1 MSAAG
6 LATIYLG
13 LAPDRPVFGWSMA
26 TGYVGLALVATAL
39 ALGPINTLRGRPFP
53 VSTDLRRDIGLW
65 AGAMAVAHTAVGSQV
80 HMEHVWLYLLKEV
93 GATGALVPRA
103 DLFGLANY
111 LGLLGTLVALV
122 LMATSNDWSLRRL
135 GAKRWK
141 SVQRWS
147 YLLFFAIALHGLA
160 YQVMER
166 REATFVLVFAL
177 AVMAAAGLQV
187 VGYRYRRDRIP

>member
-1 MSAAG
+1 
-6 LATIYLG
+6 
-13 LAPDRPVFGWSMA
+13 MA

-39 ALGPINTLRGRPFP
+39 ALGPISTLRGRPFP

-80 HMEHVWLYLLKEV
+80 HMKHIWLYLLKE
-93 GATGALVPRA
+93 AESTGALVPRA

-111 LGLLGTLVALV
+111 VGLLGTMVALV
-122 LMATSNDWSLRRL
+122 LLATSNDWSLRRL
-135 GAKRWK
+135 GARKWK
-141 SVQRWS
+141 SVQRGS
-147 YLLFFAIALHGLA
+147 YVLGIAIALHGLG

-166 REATFVLVFAL
+166 RGATFVLVFAL

-187 VGYRYRRDRIP
+187 AGYRRRRAPKP